1 MRITLEIDDDVF
13 FVAHRL
19 ARRSGGCIG
28 RELSNLA
35 RRGLETQDARGLA
48 ASVDH
53 QWSTADR
60 RIIEEAEQRAHQMLQ
75 DAQMAAN
82 AMLMEYQAEAQRIW
96 DEVNERIQAAAQ
108 HLQLQAQES
117 ASSDV
122 IGE

>member
-13 FVAHRL
+13 FAAHRL
-19 ARRSGGCIG
+19 ARRNGGDIG

-60 RIIEEAEQRAHQMLQ
+60 RIIEEAQQRAEQLLQ
-75 DAQMAAN
+75 DAHMAAN
-82 AMLMEYQAEAQRIW
+82 AMLMEYQDQAQRMW
-96 DEVNERIQAAAQ
+96 DKVNERIQAAAQ
-108 HLQLQAQES
+108 QQQMPLQES
-117 ASSDV
+117 DGM
-122 IGE
+122 GE